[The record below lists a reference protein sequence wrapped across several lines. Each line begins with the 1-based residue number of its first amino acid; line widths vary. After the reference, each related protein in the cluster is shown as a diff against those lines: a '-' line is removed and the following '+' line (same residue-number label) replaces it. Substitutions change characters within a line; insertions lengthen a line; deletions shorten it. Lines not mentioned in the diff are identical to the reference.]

1 MVGNIKYSLIVP
13 IQKYT
18 LWEVYNFN
26 NLLTIKMST
35 YKTIITQKTFK
46 YGVFNL

>member
-1 MVGNIKYSLIVP
+1 MVGNIKHSLIV
-13 IQKYT
+13 QKYT

-26 NLLTIKMST
+26 NLLIKKMST

-46 YGVFNL
+46 YRVVNL